1 MKKTLN
7 IMLSL
12 FFLFSISLS
21 VSSQSDQKDLDQAKL
36 AKQFIGNWVSEIGT
50 DTIVFM
56 EAGPS
61 GEGLYFHLEWKAKG
75 ETYSTARS
83 VLGFTENYES
93 VVLYSI
99 WQEGFVGKDIGK
111 FVSPKKLVMERF
123 ISEGNHSV
131 SINEIEFPTPDTWT
145 WTSKWRGME
154 TTWEPLRTSKWI
166 FTKVKE

>member
-12 FFLFSISLS
+12 LFLFSISLS
-21 VSSQSDQKDLDQAKL
+21 VSSQSDQKNLDQAKL
-36 AKQFIGNWVSEIGT
+36 AKQFIGNWVSEIGK
-50 DTIVFM
+50 DSIVFM

-61 GEGLYFHLEWKAKG
+61 GEGLYMHLEWKAKG
-75 ETYSTARS
+75 KTYATARS

-99 WQEGFVGKDIGK
+99 WQEGIVGKDIGK
-111 FVSPKKLVMERF
+111 FVSPKKLVVERF
-123 ISEGNHSV
+123 ISEGNHST
-131 SINEIEFPTPDTWT
+131 SLNEIEFPTPDTWT

-154 TTWEPLRTSKWI
+154 TTWEPLQTEKWI
-166 FTKVKE
+166 FTKVKK